1 MKKILIFLFLS
12 IYSWNIKTLADGGSA
27 AAGAAAGAGATYLYM
42 RHQATQAAAQQAEAA
57 AANAAQEEAFRDS
70 CGWTCVGIW
79 VAAGLQVISL
89 LTRDRPKTK
98 EIEDLTRC
106 TGALCNDNGGN
117 TRPPGTPDMPDPY
130 TYQPD
135 PNDPMAPLVR
145 RAQEDLRTARD
156 MGIEY
161 DEKTNTYKT
170 PKGTMSGSQFAS
182 AYGGNLSDEQM
193 NKINQEAAQIQAALE
208 KKFLAGEIGDG
219 SSETGGGKKR
229 NAGGD
234 GGGSGFDM
242 NAYLRS
248 LNRNGDG
255 KRGVAGLSVRAG
267 TDNVGVKESNIF
279 EQASAAYNK
288 DQVLNRGN
296 P

>member
-1 MKKILIFLFLS
+1 MAGLS
-12 IYSWNIKTLADGGSA
+12 AAQLVMTIANYFGSKDAKDGSA
-27 AAGAAAGAGATYLYM
+27 CQGAY
-42 RHQATQAAAQQAEAA
+42 
-57 AANAAQEEAFRDS
+57 
-70 CGWTCVGIW
+70 
-79 VAAGLQVISL
+79 
-89 LTRDRPKTK
+89 
-98 EIEDLTRC
+98 
-106 TGALCNDNGGN
+106 CNTN
-117 TRPPGTPDMPDPY
+117 TTTPPGGPNTPPAGPPDPY
-130 TYQPD
+130 TYQSPD
-135 PNDPMAPLVR
+135 PNDPMTPLLR
-145 RAQEDLRTARD
+145 ETQRGLRDLRARGYEVNADGSVTGPNGKTTTAA
-156 MGIEY
+156 
-161 DEKTNTYKT
+161 
-170 PKGTMSGSQFAS
+170 QAAS
-182 AYGGNLSDEQM
+182 AASSMSTEDQAKLAEIQ
-193 NKINQEAAQIQAALE
+193 KEAAVE
-208 KKFLAGEIGDG
+208 GKKFVDMFGGDG